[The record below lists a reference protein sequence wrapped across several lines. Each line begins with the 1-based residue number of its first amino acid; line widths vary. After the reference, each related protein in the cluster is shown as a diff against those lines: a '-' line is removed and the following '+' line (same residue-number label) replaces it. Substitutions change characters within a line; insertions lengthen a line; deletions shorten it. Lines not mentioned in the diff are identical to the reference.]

1 MPLECVQEWGCCTH
15 RQAERRDGAEGG
27 REGRGRGGKETERG
41 GRVKEGREVGG
52 SGINTHAI
60 AAYCVR

>member
-1 MPLECVQEWGCCTH
+1 MCKSGVVVHTGRLRGGME
-15 RQAERRDGAEGG
+15 AEGG